1 MNALIPI
8 RENDGQQAVGGR
20 DLHAFLEVGA
30 EYRHWFPRML
40 AYGFVEG
47 DDYAVISDR
56 VARDGRGGIDRT
68 DHVLTL
74 DMAKE
79 LAMLQR
85 TTKGKQ
91 ARRYFIEVE
100 KRARQTP
107 ALPRTYAEALRELA
121 DSAERAAALEAKVE
135 QDAPKVLFADAV
147 ATSEDSILVA
157 QLAVVLKQ
165 NGRDIG
171 QNRLFELMREEGYLC
186 KGGSNHNRPTQRAM
200 DLGLFS
206 VIERTVQGSD
216 GTPRLKFTPKV
227 TGKGQ
232 AYFINRYAT
241 GAAA

>member
-8 RENDGQQAVGGR
+8 REIDGRQAVSGR

-30 EYRHWFPRML
+30 EYAKWFARMVE
-40 AYGFVEG
+40 YGF
-47 DDYAVISDR
+47 I
-56 VARDGRGGIDRT
+56 DGEDFSSLLTESTGGRPST
-68 DHVLTL
+68 DHALTL

-79 LAMLQR
+79 LAMIQR
-85 TTKGKQ
+85 TPKGKQ
-91 ARRYFIEVE
+91 ARQYFIEVE
-100 KRARQTP
+100 RQFRQTP

-121 DSAERAAALEAKVE
+121 DTAERAAALEAKAAE
-135 QDAPKVLFADAV
+135 DAPKVLFADAV
-147 ATSEDSILVA
+147 ATSQDSVLVA
-157 QLAVVLKQ
+157 QLAVILKQ

-171 QNRLFELMREEGYLC
+171 QNRLFELLRDEGYLC

-200 DLGLFS
+200 ALGLFS

-216 GTPRLKFTPKV
+216 GAPRLRFTPKV

-232 AYFINRYAT
+232 SYFINRYAT

>member
-8 RENDGQQAVGGR
+8 REEEGRQAVSGR
-20 DLHAFLEVGA
+20 DLHAFLELGRD
-30 EYRHWFPRML
+30 YSTWFRSMID
-40 AYGFVEG
+40 YGFSEGQDFTPVRVESSG
-47 DDYAVISDR
+47 
-56 VARDGRGGIDRT
+56 GRPGV
-68 DHVLTL
+68 DHALTL

-79 LAMLQR
+79 LAMIQR
-85 TTKGKQ
+85 TPKGKQ
-91 ARRYFIEVE
+91 ARQYFIEVE
-100 KRARQTP
+100 RQFRQTP

-121 DSAERAAALEAKVE
+121 DTAERTAALEAKAAE
-135 QDAPKVLFADAV
+135 DAPKVLFADAV
-147 ATSEDSILVA
+147 ATSEDSVLVA
-157 QLAVVLKQ
+157 QLAVILKQ

-171 QNRLFELMREEGYLC
+171 QNRLFELLRDEGYLC

-216 GTPRLKFTPKV
+216 GAPRLKFTPKV

-241 GAAA
+241 GATA

>member
-8 RENDGQQAVGGR
+8 RETDGRQAVSGR

-30 EYRHWFPRML
+30 EYAKWFARM
-40 AYGFVEG
+40 AEYGF
-47 DDYAVISDR
+47 I
-56 VARDGRGGIDRT
+56 DGQDFSSLLTESTGGRPST
-68 DHVLTL
+68 DHALTL

-79 LAMLQR
+79 LAMIQR
-85 TTKGKQ
+85 TPKGKQ
-91 ARRYFIEVE
+91 ARQYFIEVE
-100 KRARQTP
+100 RQFRQTL

-121 DSAERAAALEAKVE
+121 DTAERTAALEAKAAE
-135 QDAPKVLFADAV
+135 DAPKVLFADAV
-147 ATSEDSILVA
+147 ATSQDSVLVA
-157 QLAVVLKQ
+157 QLAVILKQ

-171 QNRLFELMREEGYLC
+171 QNRLFELLRDEGYLC

-216 GTPRLKFTPKV
+216 GAPRLKFTPKV

-232 AYFINRYAT
+232 TYFINRYAT
-241 GAAA
+241 GTAS